1 MSCSFMNISFGPKA
15 LPSLPLLHGKVQ
27 KSLIP
32 QKASKG
38 TNLKAIES
46 FASSKSSV
54 AIQVGTLLAAVG
66 AEPAL
71 AVTGVN
77 NEEDLI
83 WVLIQLAISAFFYF
97 LVCP

>member
-27 KSLIP
+27 KSLIH
-32 QKASKG
+32 KASKG

-77 NEEDLI
+77 NEE
-83 WVLIQLAISAFFYF
+83 A
-97 LVCP
+97 